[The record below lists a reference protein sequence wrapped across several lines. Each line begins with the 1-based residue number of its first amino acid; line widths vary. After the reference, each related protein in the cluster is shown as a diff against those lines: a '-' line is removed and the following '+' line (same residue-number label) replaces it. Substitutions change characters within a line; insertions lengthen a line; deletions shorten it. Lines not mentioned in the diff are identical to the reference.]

1 MPSVMEKSG
10 PASGILSR
18 SRAKSATNGNHQTS
32 EDESSEEEHSHESP
46 ARYSNKE
53 LKGMLVWSPNHC
65 VSDAKLDKYIAM
77 AKDKHGYN
85 IEQALGM
92 LLWHKHDV
100 EKSLADLANFTPFP
114 DEWTVED
121 KVLFEQAFSFHGK
134 SFARIQQML
143 PDKLIP
149 SLVKYYYSWKK
160 TRSRTS
166 VMDRQARRLLSKKER
181 DDSNDEMEEG
191 RAASEGEFDAMDP
204 KKEPSYQKLPSS
216 RPGPGSGSGPVRK
229 EAQLSQYRHHPLRS
243 RRRPPKGMYL
253 SQDDIAGISA
263 SPDVGTLA
271 LRHLDSQLVSL
282 KRQVTPTPHHT
293 CQPPSP
299 AMGTLV
305 LHHLD
310 SQIVSLKCQVQCIK
324 QINSSMKQALEGGID
339 KLRPP
344 EGNGKFNSRW
354 TTDEQLLAVQ
364 AIRRYGKDFQAVAGV
379 IGNKTLAQVK
389 TFFVSYRRRFN
400 LEEVLQEWEAEQGG
414 SPRGRSPP
422 HDTKSSSV
430 SLASSEDDDE
440 VQITAVSRSAQQQ
453 PQPPA
458 SSAAALPSA
467 SPRLP
472 PTTLSQPPPLLRPTL
487 PTAPT
492 LHRQPPPL
500 QQGRFLQPRLS
511 PNQPPPPLIRP
522 AASRNHGRGPQHPS
536 SLVGVALEPPPPSSS
551 SL

>member
-1 MPSVMEKSG
+1 MSPHAHPSPTLPPPCLAQPCTHDQYQTPPTHRLRVRHFPSPHIQIQYHTNPRPIHTWHQTP
-10 PASGILSR
+10 PASHVLCCLRPICTVDVIPPVVGVVGEGRVLQEGVVLMTCLVSSLLSPR
-18 SRAKSATNGNHQTS
+18 
-32 EDESSEEEHSHESP
+32 P
-46 ARYSNKE
+46 
-53 LKGMLVWSPNHC
+53 V
-65 VSDAKLDKYIAM
+65 DKYIAM

-166 VMDRQARRLLSKKER
+166 VMDRQARRLLR
-181 DDSNDEMEEG
+181 G
-191 RAASEGEFDAMDP
+191 AVLRPAPFPAQ
-204 KKEPSYQKLPSS
+204 PSYQKLPSS

-282 KRQVTPTPHHT
+282 KRQVTLE
-293 CQPPSP
+293 PPLPP
-299 AMGTLV
+299 AL
-305 LHHLD
+305 
-310 SQIVSLKCQVQCIK
+310 

-414 SPRGRSPP
+414 SPRGRSPT

-430 SLASSEDDDE
+430 SLASSEEDDE
-440 VQITAVSRSAQQQ
+440 QQ

-458 SSAAALPSA
+458 SNAVAPPSA

-522 AASRNHGRGPQHPS
+522 APPAGEPCPVAGRDPPS
-536 SLVGVALEPPPPSSS
+536 PLGAWAGGGVAPSCG
-551 SL
+551 